1 MRIPMLSGS
10 RSVLIALTIIV
21 ALLAVWP
28 MLHLLAEAFRSTGD
42 RALSLSA
49 DSGRQIS
56 GTLQL
61 LIGTAAAGSLIGTA
75 NGWLLSNCRFPGRRL
90 LRIAQLVPLAT
101 PAYLLSATLVD
112 LGSRNGWR
120 IHGLG
125 WGIVVMALST
135 YPYIFLL
142 STESFSV
149 AGRRQLEACRSLE

>member
-56 GTLQL
+56 QGHC
-61 LIGTAAAGSLIGTA
+61 
-75 NGWLLSNCRFPGRRL
+75 NC
-90 LRIAQLVPLAT
+90 
-101 PAYLLSATLVD
+101 
-112 LGSRNGWR
+112 
-120 IHGLG
+120 
-125 WGIVVMALST
+125 
-135 YPYIFLL
+135 
-142 STESFSV
+142 
-149 AGRRQLEACRSLE
+149 